1 MLEKYFIWGGLAAFL
16 LITAGILG
24 GTIVYWRFRHIKK
37 LIQLNMLRRQQIFG
51 ETHFFSAAVLDM
63 AASRLLFSFYPGRTS
78 GSDIADSR
86 TRRQSRGVF

>member
-1 MLEKYFIWGGLAAFL
+1 MLEKYFIWGGIAAFL

-51 ETHFFSAAVLDM
+51 KTHFF
-63 AASRLLFSFYPGRTS
+63 
-78 GSDIADSR
+78 
-86 TRRQSRGVF
+86 